1 MVTHLQWLCILK
13 RHLCYICRSSFQVIL
28 GRIQW
33 QATGVGVVVVAAER
47 IAHPNYNPITQA
59 NDIALLR
66 LPNPVPI
73 NSKYFSPV
81 LTYVV
86 VCVAQPPVMGVTA
99 LWLLHILV

>member
-1 MVTHLQWLCILK
+1 
-13 RHLCYICRSSFQVIL
+13 L